1 MVEPAN
7 NEFESKVQVKVPLVD
22 EYRGLP
28 FALKSRIGIALAFA
42 FMADSEEVSNFMQKA
57 SKKTRSYYVNAN
69 GLRGFLSP
77 ISIIKCIKR
86 AMEQN
91 QIKEVTKHQ
100 QIDLDALLKSLDQM
114 QSNAERT
121 EYLSTWCPCLYI
133 FVL

>member
-1 MVEPAN
+1 M
-7 NEFESKVQVKVPLVD
+7 QVKVPLVD
-22 EYRGLP
+22 EYRAGLP
-28 FALKSRIGIALAFA
+28 FALKSRIGIALVFGL
-42 FMADSEEVSNFMQKA
+42 MGDCDEVSTFMQKA

-69 GLRGFLSP
+69 ALRGFLAP

-91 QIKEVTKHQ
+91 QITEVTKHQ

-114 QSNAERT
+114 QSDAEKT